1 MLVLTSGTIKHQ
13 FPSVIN
19 DPKYLNHCD
28 HPFLTWFLIYLEAFL
43 EEDIMKTKV
52 VSYDDWKPQEPSET
66 CQEPPVLHNPIKQ
79 KQLKASV

>member
-43 EEDIMKTKV
+43 EGDMKTKV

-66 CQEPPVLHNPIKQ
+66 CQEPPVLHSPIKQ